1 MRDMRDLSPHACIH
15 MQMEQ
20 QNVIISKSNF
30 TLKTSYQVNLS
41 CAFVFDHI
49 LHVEEMMIQN
59 VQRCATVKDED
70 AKSKILAWMTL
81 KILIINVC
89 KALKKGGKVNNMLL
103 NPANNS
109 TGVNE
114 LKCYT
119 F

>member
-1 MRDMRDLSPHACIH
+1 
-15 MQMEQ
+15 
-20 QNVIISKSNF
+20 
-30 TLKTSYQVNLS
+30 
-41 CAFVFDHI
+41 
-49 LHVEEMMIQN
+49 MIQN
-59 VQRCATVKDED
+59 VQRCAGIGLIKDED

-89 KALKKGGKVNNMLL
+89 IALKKGGKVNNMLL
-103 NPANNS
+103 NLANNS